1 MPQVKKIKLVAQ
13 TVTRGTRLER
23 IVQETERSIFAEI
36 TSITQNEFYQAS
48 AAGLTAEGKAVGGAF
63 EYKGEKILEL
73 NSQRYAIY
81 RTYQVPGSKKMELYY
96 SYEVGP
102 ATKPATTST
111 VTITGGTGA

>member
-1 MPQVKKIKLVAQ
+1 MPYVKKIKLVAQ

-23 IVQETERSIFAEI
+23 IVTETERSIFAELPSV
-36 TSITQNEFYQAS
+36 TRNEFYQAS
-48 AAGLTAEGKAVGGAF
+48 AAGMTPEGMAKVWAF

-73 NSQRYAIY
+73 EGNRYAIY
-81 RTYQVPGSKKMELYY
+81 RTFQPLGSKKMELYY
-96 SYEVGP
+96 GYEVGP